1 MEQYV
6 IFDPKTKTIYQTY
19 HDDDPDPYSREIV
32 MPSWTNWDP
41 FRAFK
46 TTLEEVVTDENSA
59 HFYLGCNI
67 QSASYTFKEVLGG
80 IGNYNARHPE
90 KIFDVGSVT
99 LSTMDELKKEYQEE
113 LKKSEYLLEGNE
125 NKACKIYLNQT
136 NNYSVDQAF
145 KDGIKWARKH
155 AEE

>member
-6 IFDPKTKTIYQTY
+6 IFDPETKTVYQTY

-46 TTLEEVVTDENSA
+46 TTLEELVTNENSS
-59 HFYLGCNI
+59 HFYLGT
-67 QSASYTFKEVLGG
+67 SVGAASRTFAEIIEGVKS
-80 IGNYNARHPE
+80 YNARHQG
-90 KIFDVGSVT
+90 KVFDGSN
-99 LSTMDELKKEYQEE
+99 LYISTIKELKDFYQKELE
-113 LKKSEYLLEGNE
+113 KSEYLLEADE
-125 NKACKIYLNQT
+125 NKARKIYLKQT
-136 NNYSVDQAF
+136 NDYSADQAF
-145 KDGIKWARKH
+145 RDGIKWARKH